1 MPSTPS
7 NSYSTSKKP
16 LDVSQSYSAPIM
28 ESKDKRA
35 HHTDRQRALH
45 AGDRRKGK
53 GSTPKSHYGP
63 RGYYAIDAAADD
75 FSINDLEQDRECP
88 CCLSDRSDVG
98 MAGSR
103 AVPEVTLA
111 EIIKPGRKRK
121 GVASDFEIVPR
132 PGGVLALPIDEGFE
146 DEDEDLYAEW
156 EDVSG
161 GGLRRPSVGHESA
174 RGNVAKVP
182 LGMPPV
188 SYAAALSAHR

>member
-1 MPSTPS
+1 
-7 NSYSTSKKP
+7 
-16 LDVSQSYSAPIM
+16 M

-35 HHTDRQRALH
+35 HQTDRQRALH

-53 GSTPKSHYGP
+53 GSTPKPRYGP
-63 RGYYAIDAAADD
+63 RGHYAFDAADD
-75 FSINDLEQDRECP
+75 DFSVSMEPEREDP
-88 CCLSDRSDVG
+88 ILPVLTDYSDVG
-98 MAGSR
+98 IAGSR
-103 AVPEVTLA
+103 TVPEVTLA

-121 GVASDFEIVPR
+121 GEDGRASARRQLEWKTDSGLAGVANDFEIIPR

-146 DEDEDLYAEW
+146 DEDEDLYAGW

-161 GGLRRPSVGHESA
+161 VVLRSPSVGHESA
-174 RGNVAKVP
+174 AGNMAKVP